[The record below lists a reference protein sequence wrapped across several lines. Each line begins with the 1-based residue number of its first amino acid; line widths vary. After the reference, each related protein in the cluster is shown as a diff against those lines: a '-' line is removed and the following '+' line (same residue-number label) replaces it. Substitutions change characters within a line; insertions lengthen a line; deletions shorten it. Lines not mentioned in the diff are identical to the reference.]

1 MAVGGNLLVSLAE
14 TAARVVAGKV
24 EAARVV
30 AVEVG
35 AAAVVAM
42 ETGRARSTL
51 PRSWCRTSCSQ
62 LLRAMCSPQTYA
74 C

>member
-51 PRSWCRTSCSQ
+51 PRSWCRTTHS
-62 LLRAMCSPQTYA
+62 RR
-74 C
+74 